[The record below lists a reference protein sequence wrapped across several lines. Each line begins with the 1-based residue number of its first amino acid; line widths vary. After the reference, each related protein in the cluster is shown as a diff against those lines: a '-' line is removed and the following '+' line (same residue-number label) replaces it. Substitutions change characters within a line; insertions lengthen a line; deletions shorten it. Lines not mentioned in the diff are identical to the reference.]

1 MMNVLNVL
9 TRVGL
14 VCSTVLI
21 VFSLELS
28 AQSDKPPFAWV
39 NPLTPKELKVAPGL
53 SHHTFKSKL
62 INKKVGYCVFVP
74 EGYGDSENKE
84 RRYPVIY
91 MLHGGRPGDESKY
104 ANKLPYIIEAIREG
118 DLIPTIVVLNNG
130 GPVSH
135 YNVPGRP
142 DARGKDMFVEELMPL
157 IAKKYRTIETREGR
171 ALQGYSQG
179 GRATARIGFGH
190 PELFSQLVT
199 GSAGAAAEKRIQET
213 GGIENENLVFAPADD
228 MWTYAEIY
236 AKNFEKKFPME
247 IFLHVGDAMDSNYE
261 GNLAYDRYL
270 TELGLDHT
278 FVIIPDQKH
287 GGSAYVKIHDDI
299 IGFQDDA
306 FRKSMKRK

>member
-1 MMNVLNVL
+1 MMNVLSSL
-9 TRVGL
+9 ARVGL
-14 VCSTVLI
+14 VCCASVAVI
-21 VFSLELS
+21 SLDLS
-28 AQSDKPPFAWV
+28 GQDEKPPFAWV

-53 SHHTFKSKL
+53 SHHTFKSKI

-74 EGYGDSENKE
+74 EGYDDSKNKE

-91 MLHGGRPGDESKY
+91 MLHGGRPGDESRF
-104 ANKLPYIIEAIREG
+104 ANRVPFIIEAISEG
-118 DLIPTIVVLNNG
+118 DLVSSIVVLNNG

-142 DARGKDMFVEELMPL
+142 DVRGKDMFVEELMPL
-157 IAKKYRTIETREGR
+157 IAKKYRTIETREAR

-190 PELFSQLVT
+190 PELFSQVVI
-199 GSAGAAAEKRIQET
+199 GSAGAATEKRIQET
-213 GGIENENLVFAPADD
+213 GGIENENLVFAPGDD

-247 IFLHVGDAMDSNYE
+247 IFLHVGDKLDSNYE
-261 GNLAYDRYL
+261 GNLAYDRFL
-270 TELGLDHT
+270 TDIGLDYT

-299 IGFQDDA
+299 IGFQNDA
-306 FRKSMKRK
+306 FRKSL